1 MTQVPAGPPF
11 TVPDVLPPRA
21 SLLVRAPQEQRP
33 EATLSRRTAL
43 SGAGLIAVTAA
54 ISGCG
59 GSGRSSRPASGT
71 VLGSTA
77 DVPVGAGNVFA
88 EHRVVVTQPEQGT
101 FHAFS
106 AVCTHQGC
114 AVQKVTDGTID
125 CPCHGSRFDVTDG
138 SVVRGPAQQPLA
150 RLQVSV
156 EGSSIT
162 LV

>member
-1 MTQVPAGPPF
+1 MTQVP
-11 TVPDVLPPRA
+11 
-21 SLLVRAPQEQRP
+21 P

-54 ISGCG
+54 VSGCT
-59 GSGRSSRPASGT
+59 GSGRSSSPAPGT

-77 DVPVGAGNVFA
+77 DVPLRTGTVFV
-88 EHRVVVTQPEQGT
+88 EQRVVVTQPEQGT

-114 AVQKVTDGTID
+114 TVQKVIDGTID

-138 SVVRGPAQQPLA
+138 SVVRGPAQQPLT

-156 EGSSIT
+156 EGTSIT